1 MEWTSGTG
9 ERHVVEWDDTAG
21 MLTSSR
27 CLLLFYST
35 KINSEELGV
44 GVIVLDSV
52 DALVPMAEMQ
62 EELDSDFIGVL
73 ARKLSRFCRRI
84 TPMLKRYGV
93 DFFAINQLREKIGG
107 GGYSKKTSTS
117 GGNGI
122 SFNSRIRME
131 FKSYKSDVEES
142 DDGFADMTWVEC
154 NVIKNCQHFPF
165 QKADIMLR
173 FGGKIDLV
181 MDLIQLGIKK
191 SFTII
196 FYR

>member
-93 DFFAINQLREKIGG
+93 DFFAINQILVCKRTISHIG
-107 GGYSKKTSTS
+107 
-117 GGNGI
+117 
-122 SFNSRIRME
+122 RPE
-131 FKSYKSDVEES
+131 
-142 DDGFADMTWVEC
+142 
-154 NVIKNCQHFPF
+154 IKFHTVRSNALLCWL
-165 QKADIMLR
+165 AL
-173 FGGKIDLV
+173 
-181 MDLIQLGIKK
+181 
-191 SFTII
+191 
-196 FYR
+196 